1 MEEIYTW
8 GMKLFV
14 STFLDSYKLKFIIL
28 KKIYFSRCI
37 ALKKNILFTIKSI
50 EKNILFDKIDEKEV
64 LFLENKWRVG
74 EINV

>member
-1 MEEIYTW
+1 MGNEIVCVYFSW
-8 GMKLFV
+8 QLQ
-14 STFLDSYKLKFIIL
+14 I
-28 KKIYFSRCI
+28 KIYNIEKNILFTVYSI
-37 ALKKNILFTIKSI
+37 EKNILFTIKSI

>member
-1 MEEIYTW
+1 MYSIE
-8 GMKLFV
+8 
-14 STFLDSYKLKFIIL
+14 
-28 KKIYFSRCI
+28 
-37 ALKKNILFTIKSI
+37 KNILFTIKSI